1 MTEPM
6 GRFRKQYR
14 QLTDD
19 EKALIEEIKSGAIAL
34 EASLERMEN
43 SREKSLALTNLEQA
57 VMWSTQGIT
66 S

>member
-1 MTEPM
+1 MAM

-14 QLTDD
+14 HPTDE
-19 EKALIEEIKSGAIAL
+19 EKSLIEEIKDAALAL
-34 EASLERMEN
+34 EVSLEKMEN

-57 VMWSTQGIT
+57 IMWSTQGIT

>member
-1 MTEPM
+1 MAM

-19 EKALIEEIKSGAIAL
+19 EKALIETIKDKATDL
-34 EASLERMEN
+34 ELSLEEMEN
-43 SREKSLALTNLEQA
+43 SREKLLALTNLEQA
-57 VMWSTQGIT
+57 IMWSTQGIT

>member
-1 MTEPM
+1 MAM

-14 QLTDD
+14 QLTDE
-19 EKALIEEIKSGAIAL
+19 EKALIEEIKDGASAL
-34 EASLERMEN
+34 EVSLEKMEH

-57 VMWSTQGIT
+57 IMWSTQGIT

>member
-1 MTEPM
+1 MAM
-6 GRFRKQYR
+6 GRFRKQHR

-19 EKALIEEIKSGAIAL
+19 EKALIEEIKDGAQAL
-34 EASLERMEN
+34 EASLEKMEN

-57 VMWSTQGIT
+57 IMWSTQGIT

>member
-1 MTEPM
+1 MAM

-14 QLTDD
+14 QPTDD
-19 EKALIEEIKSGAIAL
+19 EKALIEEIKDRAQAL
-34 EASLERMEN
+34 EASLEKMEN

-57 VMWSTQGIT
+57 IMWSTQGIT